1 MSARLG
7 GALAVELRGRLRD
20 NDKSFVLLEGIP
32 TGVAEGMSRAW
43 DDATMPQLA
52 IVSQTPHLFGAHAMP
67 ANVSGTQL
75 RNRTGEG
82 WRGVVLVLCEGEQVP
97 DQQSLGLFEQLSPSE
112 LLSTPPGIALLS
124 QQAPAV
130 ALDGHA
136 RHVRSAINEAPLAT
150 RPSPVAVANYLDR
163 LAAGDDPL
171 AALPTLGAFIDSV
184 APGVRI
190 DSSRISDN
198 LALAARRTSDEL
210 LRASAYA
217 DLRKRAET
225 VLRRR
230 HGIDAATTREIA
242 DQVMEQLQ
250 AGSADLLTTVGFD
263 EAREIFE
270 QRPKGLP
277 ETAIQEMHD
286 FRIQLTEGSQAEAL
300 PWGTYERRAEQLR
313 GSDHQREAAQE
324 LCELDDAQQKT
335 VFSPKTRRQ
344 LERLILRN
352 RSINASKPSC
362 PEAAFVRAAEHLG
375 GMIQRVQVINPPK
388 PNDSNTNTPTGA
400 GRAITLACARLRLG
414 ALLRAW
420 DTAGGE
426 VDGLLLRTARGAEQ
440 DDLGDVLAAFAD
452 AGLEQGAALPTLQL
466 RLYDEDNN
474 TVQIDWRPDLDDAA
488 ALRAALLFA
497 EQPALTLAAASEPTL
512 HSFCGSDEPTPDV
525 AVPAALARLAQTLHD
540 TAEASLEYGLDP
552 KTLTRWTDAWTKAC
566 REHEL
571 AGDTSVAEALAL
583 AGAVRASTGKA
594 TALTPFAPLKAEWL
608 AQYLDALWRLINRA
622 EEPGDDR
629 VEPTAATATAAGIAR
644 TTAAHH
650 PAHLRLASQDRV
662 QLPTSEGRVW
672 SLFGGASSR
681 DESGFA
687 GDALSSV
694 VLQLLRLQPEAA
706 GHLRCLAWGPGAADL
721 LVSQA
726 VNLIGTT
733 VDRTQIRRIEI
744 FCVGSDLASR
754 PDRST
759 LEYADAEL
767 RTERDVLELR
777 YLDDLDRAQELLKP
791 GPDAPAVH
799 LALVTGLTDGGNR
812 LIVDSREVDPPAE
825 DSEVLFAPRVWQRA
839 RQDRRTLL
847 MPPATSPAGI
857 SWLRLQN
864 AVEEDWPE
872 PGDPIQV
879 PEVRTGANE
888 VSDKLRQ
895 IHDLALWVATLDRY
909 ATRDSLEQALGVD
922 NVAILHQQK
931 RLGGDSPLSLV
942 LSQKSGGPA
951 DRAIGRSLRA
961 AGIIPDRDIALS
973 VGTKLRKVAS
983 QGYGILAL
991 QAATS
996 GAGINELVGHV
1007 VAFSLLATT
1016 TTPWP
1021 LPPDCRVLLVSLD
1034 EYRHWFSGKRADLLA
1049 IALDKAN
1056 EAVHVAAIEIKARR
1070 SDADIAGKDAL
1081 DQLNQTLAA
1090 TRWAAYPIA
1099 DSVHSRLWLNRI
1111 AEAAYAVARESR
1123 FKLDI
1128 AELRALENFRL
1139 GRGSLE
1145 WAGLGLVFGPHLQQ
1159 HSQTYRQEVE
1169 RDIVP
1174 VVILD
1179 VPLTQDLLEQ
1189 ATDTQLTTLRTVDSG
1204 RETLLS
1210 STRTRRRPE
1219 AGAGG
1224 RHRATRDELAAEA
1237 AQALTD
1243 ATDAEVHQAAQ
1254 SSPAD
1259 ADASN
1264 TYGDSTDGRPEGI
1277 EPTEQPAA
1285 PEAETANT
1293 TGSESIATPSVA
1305 ETATPPRDAHVDNPS
1320 NGVST
1325 VAVAGASFVA
1335 PLLGWDA
1342 ATGEPVH
1349 WHPAGPGQTV
1359 LQNGHTEIWGSS
1371 GMGKTQFTMSLLG
1384 QLSRLSGSHFG
1395 IADFKNDYSDATGF
1409 PTFAAAEFLDLW
1421 HGGAPY
1427 NPLRLEDDSDRAV
1440 QSAVI
1445 ELRDAVEEALKS
1457 VGTRLGARQREK
1469 LKAALTAAYG
1479 VLRTEQ
1485 RWPTLQTLDD
1495 QLDADLAGVLGD
1507 LTSYNLF
1514 GDGEPLGNVITG
1526 NVVFGLSH
1534 IPGNGATTVLAAG
1547 FIFSS
1552 LLLKIQNLPPV
1563 ANTIRYVTVVDEAH
1577 RVAPFRAIQMMLRE
1591 GRSKGLAV
1599 ILATQGPGDL
1609 PDAVAPNA
1617 QTKICFG
1624 LPEGNVA
1631 TMAARKLDP
1640 GNARLPEQIRT
1651 LAAGEAFV
1659 SFAGEAPRLVRM
1671 AQAWRDHEA
1680 LGLPRL
1686 SPPT

>member
-1 MSARLG
+1 VSGRLG
-7 GALAVELRGRLRD
+7 GALAVELRDRLRD

-32 TGVAEGMSRAW
+32 TSVAEGMSKAW
-43 DDATMPQLA
+43 DDETMPQLA
-52 IVSQTPHLFGAHAMP
+52 IVSQTPALFGNHAMREG
-67 ANVSGTQL
+67 VSGTQL
-75 RNRTGEG
+75 RNRTDPG

-97 DQQSLGLFEQLSPSE
+97 DQQSLGLFEPLSPSE
-112 LLSTPPGIALLS
+112 LLNKPAGIALLS
-124 QQAPAV
+124 QQPPAFR
-130 ALDGHA
+130 LDGHA
-136 RHVRSAINEAPLAT
+136 RHVRAAINEAPVAT
-150 RPSPVAVANYLDR
+150 RPSPIAVAHYIDR
-163 LAAGDDPL
+163 LADGDDAL
-171 AALPTLGAFIDSV
+171 QALPTLMAFADFV

-225 VLRRR
+225 VVRRR
-230 HGIDAATTREIA
+230 PGIDEAGARAVA
-242 DQVMEQLQ
+242 DQVMTQLQ
-250 AGSADLLTTVGFD
+250 SGSPELLTTVQFD

-277 ETAIQEMHD
+277 ETVRQEMHD
-286 FRIQLTEGSQAEAL
+286 FQIRLSPGSQANAL
-300 PWGTYERRAEQLR
+300 PWGTYERRADQL
-313 GSDHQREAAQE
+313 GGADQRDAAQE

-335 VFSPKTRRQ
+335 VFTPKTRRQ

-352 RSINASKPSC
+352 RSLNASKPSC
-362 PEAAFVRAAEHLG
+362 PEAALVRAAEHLG

-388 PNDSNTNTPTGA
+388 PNDSNANTPTGA
-400 GRAITLACARLRLG
+400 GRALTLACARLRLG
-414 ALLRAW
+414 ALLRVW
-420 DTAGGE
+420 DATGGE
-426 VDGLLLRTARGAEQ
+426 VDGLLLRSARGDDP
-440 DDLGDVLAAFAD
+440 DDLGDVLAAFGD
-452 AGLEQGAALPTLQL
+452 AGLEQGAQLPTLQL
-466 RLYDEDNN
+466 RLYDEDHN
-474 TVQIDWRPDLDDAA
+474 TVQVDWRPDLDDAA

-497 EQPALTLAAASEPTL
+497 EQPALALSAVGEPTL
-512 HSFCGSDEPTPDV
+512 HAFCGSDDPTPDA
-525 AVPAALARLAQTLHD
+525 AVPPSLARLARTLQD
-540 TAEASLEYGLDP
+540 TAEASIERGLDP
-552 KTLTRWTDAWTKAC
+552 KVLTAWTTAWTQAC
-566 REHEL
+566 QQFEQ
-571 AGDTSVAEALAL
+571 AGDATVAESLAL
-583 AGAVRASTGKA
+583 AGAVRGPGKA

-608 AQYLDALWRLINRA
+608 AQYLQALWGLINRA

-629 VEPTAATATAAGIAR
+629 VEPTAASATAAGIAR

-662 QLPTSEGRVW
+662 QLPTSEGRMW
-672 SLFGGASSR
+672 SLYGGTSSR

-687 GDALSSV
+687 GDALSAV

-726 VNLIGTT
+726 VNLIGAT
-733 VDRTQIRRIEI
+733 VDRTQIRRIEV
-744 FCVGSDLASR
+744 FCVGDDPASR

-767 RTERDVLELR
+767 RSERDVLELR
-777 YLDDLDRAQELLKP
+777 YIDNLDRAKQLLKP
-791 GPDAPAVH
+791 GVEAPAVH

-812 LIVDSREVDPPAE
+812 LLVDSREVEPPTE

-847 MPPATSPAGI
+847 MPPATSRAGI

-864 AVEEDWPE
+864 AIEDSWPE

-909 ATRDSLEQALGVD
+909 ATRDSLEQALGAD

-961 AGIIPDRDIALS
+961 AGIIPNRDIALS

-1034 EYRHWFSGKRADLLA
+1034 EHQHWFTGKRADLLA
-1049 IALDKAN
+1049 IALDTAN

-1070 SDADIAGKDAL
+1070 TDADIAGKDAL

-1099 DSVHSRLWLNRI
+1099 GSVHSRLWLNRI

-1123 FKLDI
+1123 FKLDA

-1145 WAGLGLVFGPHLQQ
+1145 WAGLGLVFGPHLTEQ
-1159 HSQTYRQEVE
+1159 SQTYRQEVE

-1174 VVILD
+1174 IVILD
-1179 VPLTQDLLEQ
+1179 VPLTQRLLEE
-1189 ATDTQLTTLRTVDSG
+1189 ATDTRLTTLKTVESG
-1204 RETLLS
+1204 REPLLA

-1219 AGAGG
+1219 AGTSG
-1224 RHRATRDELAAEA
+1224 RHRVGNADDIGSAPVASADPNDLNIEA
-1237 AQALTD
+1237 ADTG
-1243 ATDAEVHQAAQ
+1243 
-1254 SSPAD
+1254 SPS
-1259 ADASN
+1259 AS
-1264 TYGDSTDGRPEGI
+1264 TPAHGDETMTDGNKTIAGESRATASPSL
-1277 EPTEQPAA
+1277 QPY
-1285 PEAETANT
+1285 PEAAT
-1293 TGSESIATPSVA
+1293 SEPPPGIGATPAS
-1305 ETATPPRDAHVDNPS
+1305 TAP
-1320 NGVST
+1320 
-1325 VAVAGASFVA
+1325 AGATGVPSSFAA

-1342 ATGEPVH
+1342 ATGEPVL
-1349 WHPAGPGQTV
+1349 WHPAGPGQTA

-1384 QLSRLSGSHFG
+1384 QLSRHSGSHFG

-1409 PTFAAAEFLDLW
+1409 PEFAAAEFLDLW
-1421 HGGAPY
+1421 HTGAPY
-1427 NPLRLEDDSDRAV
+1427 NPLRLENDSDRAI

-1445 ELRDAVEEALKS
+1445 ELRDAVEEALRS
-1457 VGTRLGARQREK
+1457 VGTRIGARQRDK

-1479 VLRTEQ
+1479 VLRTER

-1495 QLDADLAGVLGD
+1495 QLDTDLAGVLGD

-1514 GDGEPLGNVITG
+1514 GDGEPLGDVIVR
-1526 NVVFGLSH
+1526 NVVFGLSN

-1552 LLLKIQNLPPV
+1552 LLLKIQSLPPV
-1563 ANTIRYVTVVDEAH
+1563 PNTIRYLMVVDEAH

-1609 PDAVAPNA
+1609 PEAVAPNA
-1617 QTKICFG
+1617 QTKVCFG
-1624 LPEGNVA
+1624 LPDATVA

-1640 GNARLPEQIRT
+1640 SNARLPEQIRT

-1659 SFAGEAPRLVRM
+1659 SFAGEAPRLMRM
-1671 AQAWRDHEA
+1671 TQAWRDAAE
-1680 LGLPRL
+1680 LDLPPLR
-1686 SPPT
+1686 PQTR

>member
-1 MSARLG
+1 LSARLG
-7 GALAVELRGRLRD
+7 GALAAELRDRLRD

-32 TGVAEGMSRAW
+32 TDVAEGMSKAW

-52 IVSQTPHLFGAHAMP
+52 IVSQTPALFGHHAMVEG
-67 ANVSGTQL
+67 VSGTQL
-75 RNRTGEG
+75 RNRTDPG

-97 DQQSLGLFEQLSPSE
+97 DQQSLGLFEPLSPSE
-112 LLSTPPGIALLS
+112 LLNKPAGIALLS
-124 QQAPAV
+124 QQPPAV
-130 ALDGHA
+130 LLDGNA
-136 RHVRSAINEAPLAT
+136 RHVRSAINEASVAT
-150 RPSPVAVANYLDR
+150 RPSPIAVANYLDR
-163 LAAGDDPL
+163 LAAGDDAL
-171 AALPTLGAFIDSV
+171 HALPTLGAFVDFV

-198 LALAARRTSDEL
+198 LALAARRTSDEM

-225 VLRRR
+225 VVRRR
-230 HGIDAATTREIA
+230 PGVDDGGARTIA
-242 DQVMEQLQ
+242 DQVMAQLQ
-250 AGSADLLTTVGFD
+250 SGSPELLTTVQFD

-277 ETAIQEMHD
+277 ETVREEMHD
-286 FRIQLTEGSQAEAL
+286 FQIRLPPGSQAKAL

-313 GSDHQREAAQE
+313 GADQREAAEE
-324 LCELDDAQQKT
+324 LCELDDAQQLT
-335 VFSPKTRRQ
+335 LFTPKTRRQ

-362 PEAAFVRAAEHLG
+362 PEAALVRAAEHLG

-388 PNDSNTNTPTGA
+388 PTESNANTPTGA
-400 GRAITLACARLRLG
+400 GRALTLACARLRLG
-414 ALLRAW
+414 SLFRTW
-420 DTAGGE
+420 DATGGE
-426 VDGLLLRTARGAEQ
+426 VDGLLLRSARGSDP
-440 DDLGDVLAAFAD
+440 DDLGDVLAAFGD
-452 AGLEQGAALPTLQL
+452 AGLEQGAQLPTLQL
-466 RLYDEDNN
+466 RLYDDENN
-474 TVQIDWRPDLDDAA
+474 TVQVDWRPDLDDAA
-488 ALRAALLFA
+488 TLRAALLFA
-497 EQPALTLAAASEPTL
+497 EQPALVLSAANEPTL
-512 HSFCGSDEPTPDV
+512 HVFCGSDDPTPEA
-525 AVPAALARLAQTLHD
+525 AVPPTLVRLARLLQD
-540 TAEASLEYGLDP
+540 TAETSLERGLDP
-552 KTLTRWTDAWTKAC
+552 NVLTAWTAAWVQAC
-566 REHEL
+566 LQFEQ
-571 AGDTSVAEALAL
+571 AGDATVAQALAL
-583 AGAVRASTGKA
+583 AGAVRGPGKA
-594 TALTPFAPLKAEWL
+594 TALTSFAPLKSEWL
-608 AQYLDALWRLINRA
+608 AQYLDALWGLINRA
-622 EEPGDDR
+622 EEPGDR
-629 VEPTAATATAAGIAR
+629 VEPTAASATAVGIAR

-650 PAHLRLASQDRV
+650 PAHLRLVSQDRV
-662 QLPTSEGRVW
+662 LLPTSEGRVW
-672 SLFGGASSR
+672 SLYGGVSSR

-687 GDALSSV
+687 GDALSAV
-694 VLQLLRLQPEAA
+694 VLQMLRLQPEAA

-726 VNLIGTT
+726 VDLIGAT
-733 VDRTQIRRIEI
+733 VDRTQIRRIEV
-744 FCVGSDLASR
+744 FCVGDNPASR
-754 PDRST
+754 PDRTT

-767 RTERDVLELR
+767 RSERDVLELR
-777 YLDDLDRAQELLKP
+777 YIDNLDRAEQLLKP
-791 GPDAPAVH
+791 GAEAPAVH
-799 LALVTGLTDGGNR
+799 LALVTGLTNG
-812 LIVDSREVDPPAE
+812 VDRPHVDLREVYPPNE
-825 DSEVLFAPRVWQRA
+825 DTEVLFAPRVWQRA

-847 MPPATSPAGI
+847 MPPATSGAGI

-864 AVEEDWPE
+864 AIEDSWPE
-872 PGDPIQV
+872 PGEPIQV

-888 VSDKLRQ
+888 VSDELRK

-909 ATRDSLEQALGVD
+909 ATRDSLEQALGPD
-922 NVAILHQQK
+922 NVAILHQEK

-1034 EYRHWFSGKRADLLA
+1034 EHRHWFAGKRADLLA
-1049 IALDKAN
+1049 IALDTAN

-1070 SDADIAGKDAL
+1070 TDADIAGKDAL

-1099 DSVHSRLWLNRI
+1099 GSVHSRLWLNRI

-1123 FKLDI
+1123 FKLDV

-1145 WAGLGLVFGPHLQQ
+1145 WAGLGLVFGPHLAE
-1159 HSQTYRQEVE
+1159 HTQTYRQEVE

-1174 VVILD
+1174 IVILD
-1179 VPLTQDLLEQ
+1179 VPLTQQLLEE
-1189 ATDTQLTTLRTVDSG
+1189 ATDTRLTTLRTVESG
-1204 RETLLS
+1204 REPLLA

-1219 AGAGG
+1219 AGTGG
-1224 RHRATRDELAAEA
+1224 RHRASNSEDIGSAPDENADRKENEDIDAGSPDVSIPLQDYETI
-1237 AQALTD
+1237 TD
-1243 ATDAEVHQAAQ
+1243 DAEIAVPGLPAATQ
-1254 SSPAD
+1254 LFAEPKLQVVAPESSLGVNTSTNSSP
-1259 ADASN
+1259 
-1264 TYGDSTDGRPEGI
+1264 
-1277 EPTEQPAA
+1277 
-1285 PEAETANT
+1285 
-1293 TGSESIATPSVA
+1293 TGSGIAT
-1305 ETATPPRDAHVDNPS
+1305 
-1320 NGVST
+1320 
-1325 VAVAGASFVA
+1325 SFAA

-1342 ATGEPVH
+1342 ATREPVY
-1349 WHPAGPGQTV
+1349 WHPAGPGQTA
-1359 LQNGHTEIWGSS
+1359 LQNGHTEVWGSS

-1384 QLSRLSGSHFG
+1384 QLSRHSGSHFG

-1409 PTFAAAEFLDLW
+1409 PQFAAAEFLDLW
-1421 HGGAPY
+1421 HSGAPY
-1427 NPLRLEDDSDRAV
+1427 NPLRLENNNERTI

-1445 ELRDAVEEALKS
+1445 ELRDAVEEALRS
-1457 VGTRLGARQREK
+1457 VGTRIGPRQRDK
-1469 LKAALTAAYG
+1469 LKAALTSAYD
-1479 VLRTEQ
+1479 VLRTEK

-1495 QLDADLAGVLGD
+1495 QLDSDLAGVLSD
-1507 LTSYNLF
+1507 LTGYHLF
-1514 GDGEPLGNVITG
+1514 GDGEPLGDVINR

-1534 IPGNGATTVLAAG
+1534 IPGNGATTALAAG

-1563 ANTIRYVTVVDEAH
+1563 PNTIRYLMVVDEAH

-1609 PDAVAPNA
+1609 PEAVAPNA
-1617 QTKICFG
+1617 QTKVCFG
-1624 LPEGNVA
+1624 LPDATVA

-1640 GNARLPEQIRT
+1640 SNSRLPEQIRT

-1659 SFAGEAPRLVRM
+1659 SFAGETPRLMRM
-1671 AQAWRDHEA
+1671 TQAWRDA
-1680 LGLPRL
+1680 ADLDLPPL
-1686 SPPT
+1686 HAQAG